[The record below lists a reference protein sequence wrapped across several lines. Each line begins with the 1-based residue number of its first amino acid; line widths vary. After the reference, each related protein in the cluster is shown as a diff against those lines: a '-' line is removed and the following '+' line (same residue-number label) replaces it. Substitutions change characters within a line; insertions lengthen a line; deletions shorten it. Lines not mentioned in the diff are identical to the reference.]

1 MNTEHKRAINT
12 KIIKST
18 AHWVTFKCFF
28 EVGTILTL
36 LEVVVPEASE
46 VLTLIA
52 FEEPLSLAFNIGVVH
67 SALEIEKNS
76 AKKRV
81 FVKIWVVSGLESA
94 LEKWRFNI

>member
-36 LEVVVPEASE
+36 LEVVPEASV

-67 SALEIEKNS
+67 SAALEIEK
-76 AKKRV
+76 
-81 FVKIWVVSGLESA
+81 IC
-94 LEKWRFNI
+94 NI

>member
-12 KIIKST
+12 RIIKST

-28 EVGTILTL
+28 EFGTILTL
-36 LEVVVPEASE
+36 LEVVVPEASV

-67 SALEIEKNS
+67 SAALEIEKICNNF
-76 AKKRV
+76 KKCAQA
-81 FVKIWVVSGLESA
+81 F
-94 LEKWRFNI
+94 